1 MIERFQLTTL
11 RQLTPTVRL
20 ATNLAGQTF
29 VVIERQESEAVIAL
43 FGAHLMHFS
52 VHGQPLLWMSETS
65 ALDGSRPIRGGVP
78 VCWPW
83 FGPSPERVGL
93 GKPQHG
99 FARTQIWT
107 LDGVSEQAEDTLVHL
122 SLTDNDET
130 RAPWPFAFEL
140 ELDIQLGENL
150 TMMLTTRNVG
160 QETLVY
166 NSALHTYFQTQS
178 PDAVQIRGLGPIY
191 RDKLQ
196 QGKEVTEA
204 KFVLDKPVDRVYFQ
218 PESVVNIETGRHQ
231 LTLDNYQS
239 DSVVVW
245 NPWEAGAASIV
256 DFHDAGWQDMVCV
269 ETCLTKTEGYQV
281 AADEEHTYGFT
292 LRATAR

>member
-20 ATNLAGQTF
+20 ATNPSGQTF
-29 VVIERQESEAVIAL
+29 VVVERQESEAVIAL
-43 FGAHLMHFS
+43 FGAHLMHFA

-83 FGPSPERVGL
+83 FGPSPARVGA

-107 LDGVSEQAEDTLVHL
+107 LDGVSEQDSDTLIHL
-122 SLTDNDET
+122 SLTDNDES
-130 RAPWPFAFEL
+130 RALWPFAFEL
-140 ELDIQLGENL
+140 ELDIQVGESL
-150 TMMLTTRNVG
+150 TMMLTSRNTG
-160 QETLVY
+160 TEPLVY
-166 NSALHTYFQTQS
+166 NSALHTYFQTSAPEQ
-178 PDAVQIRGLGPIY
+178 VRVTGIGPVY

-196 QGKEVTEA
+196 QGKEVSETA
-204 KFVLDKPVDRVYFQ
+204 FVLDQPVDRVYFQ
-218 PESVVNIETGRHQ
+218 PEPVVQVSTGRHA
-231 LTLDNYQS
+231 LTLDNYQA

-245 NPWEAGAASIV
+245 NPWQAGAASIV

-269 ETCLTKTEGYQV
+269 ETCIT
-281 AADEEHTYGFT
+281 AADGVTIAPDEEHTYGFT
-292 LRATAR
+292 LHAKAV